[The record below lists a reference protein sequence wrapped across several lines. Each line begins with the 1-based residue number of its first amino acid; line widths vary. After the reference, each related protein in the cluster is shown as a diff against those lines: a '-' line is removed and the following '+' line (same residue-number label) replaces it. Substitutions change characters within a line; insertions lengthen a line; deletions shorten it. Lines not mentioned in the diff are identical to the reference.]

1 MSVVD
6 RFARSPP
13 GYALIYISST
23 KSRTKAYLPTS
34 GRSQNAGLPQADVMG
49 RYEIRKPRSSTIGRG
64 TLVRMHAVSNQHDA
78 VSTISG
84 APLILGLCRDPR
96 GILILVLSEGW

>member
-1 MSVVD
+1 
-6 RFARSPP
+6 
-13 GYALIYISST
+13 
-23 KSRTKAYLPTS
+23 
-34 GRSQNAGLPQADVMG
+34 MG
-49 RYEIRKPRSSTIGRG
+49 RYGIRQPRSSTIGGG

-96 GILILVLSEGW
+96 GILILVLSKGWWRLVANRERGCRQKGWKRF